1 MFLCESMQKYLKGNT
16 FIVSPVVA
24 QKKKIFYTQL
34 QGRRKVLNIWGGR
47 SKGGSLEETLAYML
61 SPYSKFEFSFHVTL
75 CFPFYR
81 RSFSVLKS
89 LGVS

>member
-34 QGRRKVLNIWGGR
+34 QGRRKILNIRVAEVKVAHWKKR
-47 SKGGSLEETLAYML
+47 AVYRKVA
-61 SPYSKFEFSFHVTL
+61 SF
-75 CFPFYR
+75 
-81 RSFSVLKS
+81 
-89 LGVS
+89 

>member
-47 SKGGSLEETLAYML
+47 SKGGSLEETLNSVYV
-61 SPYSKFEFSFHVTL
+61 VTIQQI
-75 CFPFYR
+75 
-81 RSFSVLKS
+81 
-89 LGVS
+89 

>member
-34 QGRRKVLNIWGGR
+34 QGRRKILNIRGGK
-47 SKGGSLEETLAYML
+47 SKGGSLEETHCV
-61 SPYSKFEFSFHVTL
+61 PQ
-75 CFPFYR
+75 
-81 RSFSVLKS
+81 S
-89 LGVS
+89 LELLTRLVFKKHMQAFADCS